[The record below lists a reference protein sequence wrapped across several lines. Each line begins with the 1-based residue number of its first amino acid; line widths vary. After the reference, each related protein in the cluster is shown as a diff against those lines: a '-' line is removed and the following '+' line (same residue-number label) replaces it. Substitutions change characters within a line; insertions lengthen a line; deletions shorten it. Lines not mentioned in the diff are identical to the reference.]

1 MWFVEGDIKACFDS
15 FDHHIMVDILRARIS
30 DEYFLALI
38 WKFLRAGYMEQ
49 WQYHKTYS
57 GTPQGSG
64 VREEM
69 EQRSV
74 LINTNRSA
82 LSDEEIQQ
90 HLNLIRETTIEEVDF
105 TMRTFNCLA
114 KSGLSTLGDIIDLI
128 NSGPNQFAN
137 IRNLGLSGQGEVLRK
152 LKGYGVDFTDRILY
166 AESNE

>member
-1 MWFVEGDIKACFDS
+1 MQEIAALYHLSSSQIKQIIDKS
-15 FDHHIMVDILRARIS
+15 IRKLRHPSRLVC
-30 DEYFLALI
+30 YQ
-38 WKFLRAGYMEQ
+38 KGYTHTVQ
-49 WQYHKTYS
+49 R
-57 GTPQGSG
+57 
-64 VREEM
+64 REEM
-69 EQRSV
+69 AQRAV

-90 HLNLIRETTIEEVDF
+90 HLNLLRETTIEEVDF

-128 NSGPNQFAN
+128 NSGSNQFAN